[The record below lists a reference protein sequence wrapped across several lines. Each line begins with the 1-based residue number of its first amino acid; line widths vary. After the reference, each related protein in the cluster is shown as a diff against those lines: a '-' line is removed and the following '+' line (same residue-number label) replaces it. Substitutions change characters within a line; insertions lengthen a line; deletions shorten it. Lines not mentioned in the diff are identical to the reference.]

1 MLTIDYRSGESLYIQ
16 IKNNFKKMILSE
28 ALKENE
34 MLPSVRQLA
43 SSLAININTVQR
55 AYRELEQEGYIYS
68 IPGKGNFVAKI
79 DKNVINKNLDEFK
92 SQLFSVLDKAKLL
105 DISKEEIIKLVDE
118 FYRDRGDDKWLR
130 LIMLVKVLII
140 F

>member
-28 ALKENE
+28 ALKEND

-68 IPGKGNFVAKI
+68 IPGKGNFVAKLN
-79 DKNVINKNLDEFK
+79 KSVINKNLDEFK
-92 SQLFSVLDKAKLL
+92 AELFELLEKAKLL
-105 DISKEEIIKLVDE
+105 DISRDEISKLVNE
-118 FYRDRGDDKWLR
+118 FYENRGEDK
-130 LIMLVKVLII
+130 
-140 F
+140 

>member
-1 MLTIDYRSGESLYIQ
+1 MLTLDYRSGESLYIQ

-68 IPGKGNFVAKI
+68 VQGKGNFVSKI
-79 DKNVINKNLDEFK
+79 DKNVINKNFDEFK
-92 SQLFSVLDKAKLL
+92 AEFFEVMEKAKLL
-105 DISKEEIIKLVDE
+105 DISKEDVTKLLNE
-118 FYRDRGDDKWLR
+118 FYENRGEDK
-130 LIMLVKVLII
+130 
-140 F
+140 